1 MPYNIG
7 YIYWIYWIY
16 WRWAARRKL
25 DFVCQFCL
33 LLMNEATR
41 EYSFLLNMSKVTYW
55 EISLFFSNNVI
66 VKQEED
72 KGHWDELRQW
82 LTNKILKNY
91 HIGIFLNNVLVL
103 FKSSLVIIRCYC
115 HLDYRI
121 LSDYQR
127 SSYYCVSSVKNHRGS
142 LSARR
147 CDFWLLSC
155 FAFVFPGWWP
165 NWTSQF
171 LHFCI
176 CCHTTLPQ
184 IDCYHQKTK
193 VHHTRHN

>member
-1 MPYNIG
+1 MGCPTKTWLRLPILPSPHEWG
-7 YIYWIYWIY
+7 HKRI
-16 WRWAARRKL
+16 
-25 DFVCQFCL
+25 F
-33 LLMNEATR
+33 
-41 EYSFLLNMSKVTYW
+41 FLVEHVKSHILRD
-55 EISLFFSNNVI
+55 IAIFSNNVI

-115 HLDYRI
+115 HLDYQI

-165 NWTSQF
+165 NWTSHF

-184 IDCYHQKTK
+184 IDWYHQNTK
-193 VHHTRHN
+193 VHHARHN